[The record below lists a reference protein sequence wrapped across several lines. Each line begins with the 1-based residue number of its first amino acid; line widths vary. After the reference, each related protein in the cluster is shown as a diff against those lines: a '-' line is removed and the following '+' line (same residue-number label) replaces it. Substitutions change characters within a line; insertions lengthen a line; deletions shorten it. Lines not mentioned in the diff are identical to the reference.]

1 MFKNVY
7 NELGL
12 FNAHVLVMLVQFYRN
27 VNKLCLKQANNNN
40 KKKEKKK
47 RKENEH
53 KQSRRHYFKPM
64 VTAK

>member
-40 KKKEKKK
+40 KKKEKRKK
-47 RKENEH
+47 KEKKMNINKVEDIILN
-53 KQSRRHYFKPM
+53 RW
-64 VTAK
+64 